1 MMRRRATSPRG
12 TPSSVH
18 TSSVHTS
25 SVHTAQV
32 VIDIK
37 DYRSLYASLPY
48 DLGEHFVRIR
58 DLVCKN
64 VPGDVCPPA
73 QCTIAIKLFPLYVNG
88 DTKGQRTAMDRV
100 PTACD
105 RAQQAASMVA
115 WKEALTSFEMNPKIT
130 TFQLDRNE
138 LNRQFSMFHRFDPV
152 AAEFDCSIPR
162 PPTTFATASKDY
174 VDLHMQSEYCWDEP
188 DECLTKALALVGLS
202 KEQIVAQGNQEMM
215 GEFEFAK
222 SGEAAKPMQ
231 RSCTTDPLATFRRL
245 ENSDVEVSH
254 WSQDSW
260 HSLHRA
266 SRRQIQHVVR
276 EGQLNRHVL

>member
-1 MMRRRATSPRG
+1 MRRRAQSPGG
-12 TPSSVH
+12 TP
-18 TSSVHTS
+18 S

-37 DYRSLYASLPY
+37 DYRSLYANLPY

-64 VPGDVCPPA
+64 VPADVCTPA

-100 PTACD
+100 PSSCD
-105 RAQQAASMVA
+105 QAQQAAAMVA
-115 WKEALTSFEMNPKIT
+115 WKEALTSFERNPKIT

-202 KEQIVAQGNQEMM
+202 KEQIAAQGTQEKI

-222 SGEAAKPMQ
+222 SGEAARPMQ

-254 WSQDSW
+254 WSQDSSLDSS

-266 SRRQIQHVVR
+266 SRRRAQHV
-276 EGQLNRHVL
+276 L